1 MFLVRVYLAPSS
13 IHGVGCFASDP
24 IRKGELV
31 WQFDP
36 RIDRRIPRS
45 EYSNFPPVVQEF
57 LQRLTYI
64 EVVEGVEY
72 MVLCADHAKFVNHAQ
87 DPNLL
92 DSPDGLCEYAA
103 WDIAVGEELTC
114 NYYDSDITAAEKL
127 GAAGPIPEGEE

>member
-13 IHGVGCFASDP
+13 IHGFGCFAADP

-45 EYSNFPPVVQEF
+45 EYSKFPAPVQEF

-64 EVVEGVEY
+64 EVLEGVEY
-72 MVLCADHAKFVNHAQ
+72 MVLCADHAKFVNHAP

-92 DSPDGLCEYAA
+92 DSPDGQCEYAA
-103 WDIAVGEELTC
+103 WDIGVGEELTC
-114 NYYDSDITAAEKL
+114 NYYESDLTAGQKL
-127 GAAGPIPEGEE
+127 GSSGSFAE